1 MHLFYK
7 QTVKKCPMFVT
18 AKLSAEGL
26 AAHSPRLSPD
36 KDYLVWLQRTAK
48 GPHHAAHQLVKQ
60 VIKIT

>member
-1 MHLFYK
+1 
-7 QTVKKCPMFVT
+7 MFVT

-60 VIKIT
+60 VIKITQ